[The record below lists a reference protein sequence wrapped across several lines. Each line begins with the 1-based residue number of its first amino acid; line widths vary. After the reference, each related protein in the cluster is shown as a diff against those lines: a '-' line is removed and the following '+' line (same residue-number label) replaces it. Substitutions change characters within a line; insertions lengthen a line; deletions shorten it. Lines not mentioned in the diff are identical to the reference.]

1 MSTVHST
8 HLRERKGI
16 MGGAGSLRAGRA
28 RRQAG
33 SLSRARAQLH
43 LHTHRRRLAEV
54 VPLAAVE
61 LDAILL
67 GGESLHH
74 LTHACIEDPMVIERE
89 QRLVL

>member
-16 MGGAGSLRAGRA
+16 MGGGGSLRAGRA
-28 RRQAG
+28 RRQAR
-33 SLSRARAQLH
+33 SLSRARVQVH
-43 LHTHRRRLAEV
+43 LNTHRRRLAEV